1 MLVSSLAFGM
11 MHYNAY
17 NWNLFQML
25 VTIGLTRIPFD
36 WAWYK
41 TDSLWTG
48 IVGHIIFDLLAFLV
62 GGYGG
67 VCLNI
72 SNNYYDHSGDS
83 L

>member
-1 MLVSSLAFGM
+1 MINLRRLAWIIAMLVSSLAFGM

-48 IVGHIIFDLLAFLV
+48 IIGHIIFDLLAFLV
-62 GGYGG
+62 GAMAAFA
-67 VCLNI
+67 
-72 SNNYYDHSGDS
+72 
-83 L
+83 

>member
-1 MLVSSLAFGM
+1 MKHYQPKTAWIIAMLVSSLAFGM

-25 VTIGLTRIPFD
+25 VMICLTRIPFD
-36 WAWYK
+36 LAWYK

-62 GGYGG
+62 GAMAAFA
-67 VCLNI
+67 
-72 SNNYYDHSGDS
+72 
-83 L
+83 